1 MIEWE
6 LDNGYSYIFRP
17 STVSRSPSV
26 SPLDGLERKRVKS
39 GDHRDEGIFLAS
51 GAQLTAPMEI
61 KEARIIDLTPT
72 ILYLLG
78 VPIPPNLDGEV
89 LTQIFADAYLAKH
102 PIQYGHALG
111 ANGNGAAPPRDYS
124 AREEAAIKA
133 RLQGLGYIE

>member
-1 MIEWE
+1 
-6 LDNGYSYIFRP
+6 
-17 STVSRSPSV
+17 
-26 SPLDGLERKRVKS
+26 
-39 GDHRDEGIFLAS
+39 
-51 GAQLTAPMEI
+51 MEI

-89 LTQIFADAYLAKH
+89 LTKIFADGYIAKH

-111 ANGNGAAPPRDYS
+111 TNGDSAAPPRDYS